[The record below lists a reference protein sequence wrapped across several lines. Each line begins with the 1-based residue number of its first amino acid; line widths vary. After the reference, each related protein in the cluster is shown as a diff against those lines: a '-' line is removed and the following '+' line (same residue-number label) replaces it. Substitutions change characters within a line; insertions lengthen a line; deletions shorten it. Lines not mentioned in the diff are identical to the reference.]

1 MMKFWG
7 FVLIAAM
14 LLPWSLRGDAQYY
27 RYSDGRQVYYFREGG
42 IYRYSDGRQL
52 YYIRDNGIYR
62 YSDGRQVL
70 YYQGEDMKLTVFMV
84 LMLADM

>member
-7 FVLIAAM
+7 FVLRAAVM
-14 LLPWSLRGDAQYY
+14 LPLSLRGDAQYY
-27 RYSDGRQVYYFREGG
+27 RYSDGRQVYYT
-42 IYRYSDGRQL
+42 
-52 YYIRDNGIYR
+52 RDNCIYR